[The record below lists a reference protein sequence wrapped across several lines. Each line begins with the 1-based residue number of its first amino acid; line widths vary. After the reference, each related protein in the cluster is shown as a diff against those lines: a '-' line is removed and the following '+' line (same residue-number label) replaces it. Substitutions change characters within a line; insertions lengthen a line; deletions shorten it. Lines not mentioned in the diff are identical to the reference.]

1 MSVVELN
8 VHGIS
13 DLVFLSGISDLIFLS
28 LLLHKFN
35 DILVHLLDLHG
46 LLIVLKLREVLE
58 WLSSLAWGKLL
69 ILISKLN
76 QVTLSKLVLSSFLEE
91 LVPGFIFGHSLSGS
105 SSHVWFWHLEVEVI
119 LVTVVVELDVGGISH
134 LNSLELTVVKEV
146 ISILLMVI
154 LDILW
159 VSSMVVVLLVSLS
172 SSHAFL
178 GVVSFEVLVEES
190 IIVALWGKLGIGK
203 FLVVVSNSWEIL
215 WSINNF
221 WVISSLKILILS
233 TMESLRWVI
242 EIEPVGTSLGLL
254 IERRFDSSSLL
265 SKVRSST
272 GLVFMVLKNFSS

>member
-13 DLVFLSGISDLIFLS
+13 DLVFLSGISVLIFLS

-76 QVTLSKLVLSSFLEE
+76 QVALSKLVLSSFLEE
-91 LVPGFIFGHSLSGS
+91 LVPGFIFGHSLSSS
-105 SSHVWFWHLEVEVI
+105 SSHVWFWDLEVEVI
-119 LVTVVVELDVGGISH
+119 LVTVVVELDVGGILH
-134 LNSLELTVVKEV
+134 LNSLELTIVKEV

-159 VSSMVVVLLVSLS
+159 VSFMVVVLLVSLS
-172 SSHAFL
+172 SSHGFL
-178 GVVSFEVLVEES
+178 GVISFEVLVEES
-190 IIVALWGKLGIGK
+190 IIVAPWSKLGIGK
-203 FLVVVSNSWEIL
+203 FLMVVTNSWNIL

-221 WVISSLKILILS
+221 
-233 TMESLRWVI
+233 
-242 EIEPVGTSLGLL
+242 
-254 IERRFDSSSLL
+254 
-265 SKVRSST
+265 
-272 GLVFMVLKNFSS
+272 

>member
-13 DLVFLSGISDLIFLS
+13 DLVFLS

-35 DILVHLLDLHG
+35 DILIHLLDLHG
-46 LLIVLKLREVLE
+46 LLIFLKLREVLE

-69 ILISKLN
+69 IFISKLN
-76 QVTLSKLVLSSFLEE
+76 QVALSKLVLSSFLEE

-119 LVTVVVELDVGGISH
+119 LVTVVVELDVGGII
-134 LNSLELTVVKEV
+134 LNSLELTIVKEV

-159 VSSMVVVLLVSLS
+159 VSFMVVVLLVSLS
-172 SSHAFL
+172 SSHGFL
-178 GVVSFEVLVEES
+178 GVISFEVLVEES

-203 FLVVVSNSWEIL
+203 FLVVISNSWEIL

-221 WVISSLKILILS
+221 WVISSLKIVILS
-233 TMESLRWVI
+233 TVESLRWVI

>member
-13 DLVFLSGISDLIFLS
+13 DLVFLSGICVLVFLS

-35 DILVHLLDLHG
+35 DILIHLLDLHG

-119 LVTVVVELDVGGISH
+119 LVTVVVELDVGGII
-134 LNSLELTVVKEV
+134 LNSLELTIVKEV

-159 VSSMVVVLLVSLS
+159 VSFMVVVLLVSLS
-172 SSHAFL
+172 SSHGFL
-178 GVVSFEVLVEES
+178 GVISFEVLVEES

-203 FLVVVSNSWEIL
+203 FLMVVANSWEIL

-221 WVISSLKILILS
+221 WVISSLKIVILS
-233 TMESLRWVI
+233 TVESLRWVI

-265 SKVRSST
+265 SKIRSST

>member
-1 MSVVELN
+1 
-8 VHGIS
+8 
-13 DLVFLSGISDLIFLS
+13 
-28 LLLHKFN
+28 
-35 DILVHLLDLHG
+35 
-46 LLIVLKLREVLE
+46 
-58 WLSSLAWGKLL
+58 
-69 ILISKLN
+69 
-76 QVTLSKLVLSSFLEE
+76 
-91 LVPGFIFGHSLSGS
+91 
-105 SSHVWFWHLEVEVI
+105 
-119 LVTVVVELDVGGISH
+119 
-134 LNSLELTVVKEV
+134 
-146 ISILLMVI
+146 
-154 LDILW
+154 
-159 VSSMVVVLLVSLS
+159 MVVVLLVSLS

>member
-13 DLVFLSGISDLIFLS
+13 DLVFLSGICVLVFLS

-35 DILVHLLDLHG
+35 DILIHLLDLHG

-76 QVTLSKLVLSSFLEE
+76 QVALSKLVLSSFLEE

-119 LVTVVVELDVGGISH
+119 LVTVVVELDVGGII
-134 LNSLELTVVKEV
+134 LNSLELTIVKEV

-159 VSSMVVVLLVSLS
+159 VSFMVVVLLVSLS
-172 SSHAFL
+172 SSHGFL
-178 GVVSFEVLVEES
+178 GIVSFEVLVEES

-203 FLVVVSNSWEIL
+203 FLVVISNSWEIL

-221 WVISSLKILILS
+221 WVISSLKIVILS
-233 TMESLRWVI
+233 AVESLRWVI

-272 GLVFMVLKNFSS
+272 GLVLMVLKNFSS

>member
-13 DLVFLSGISDLIFLS
+13 NLVFLSGISVLIFLS

-76 QVTLSKLVLSSFLEE
+76 QVALSKLVLSSFLEE

-159 VSSMVVVLLVSLS
+159 VSSMVVLLMSLS
-172 SSHAFL
+172 SSHGFL
-178 GVVSFEVLVEES
+178 GIVSFEVLVEES
-190 IIVALWGKLGIGK
+190 IIVALWSKLGIGK
-203 FLVVVSNSWEIL
+203 FLVVVANSWKIL

-221 WVISSLKILILS
+221 WVISSLKIVILS
-233 TMESLRWVI
+233 TVESLRWVI

>member
-13 DLVFLSGISDLIFLS
+13 DLVFLSGISVLIFLS

-76 QVTLSKLVLSSFLEE
+76 QVALSKLVLSSFLEE

-159 VSSMVVVLLVSLS
+159 VSSMVVLLVSLF
-172 SSHAFL
+172 SSHGFL
-178 GVVSFEVLVEES
+178 GIVTCEVLVEES

-203 FLVVVSNSWEIL
+203 FLVVISNSWEIL

-221 WVISSLKILILS
+221 WVISSLKIVILS
-233 TMESLRWVI
+233 AVESLRWVI

-254 IERRFDSSSLL
+254 IERRFDSSSML
-265 SKVRSST
+265 SEVRSST